1 VSATLRGGTWQYRR
15 YGSLAGYLSILTA
28 CTFGFQAI
36 DEAIEQLLLK
46 FPDFVFSKL
55 GEPDS
60 HNGIGRLTWACGLAG
75 EKPAVTG
82 LDAIVSRAWKIEALY
97 TFLDPAER

>member
-1 VSATLRGGTWQYRR
+1 
-15 YGSLAGYLSILTA
+15 LSILTA

-60 HNGIGRLTWACGLAG
+60 HNGIGRLTWAS
-75 EKPAVTG
+75 AVQGRNPLSPDST
-82 LDAIVSRAWKIEALY
+82 
-97 TFLDPAER
+97 